1 MTRIQLEDLLGR
13 AFHTFYQAFIPVFVG
28 GLANVAHVYGQSG
41 AAGVKSAVVALGVA
55 AVAAGLS
62 ALKTWVIVTA

>member
-1 MTRIQLEDLLGR
+1 MSSIQLKDLFER
-13 AFHTFYQAFIPVFVG
+13 AAHSFWQAFIPVFVG